1 MKNSYDI
8 IVKPVITEKS
18 MLATDDKKYVFQVAR
33 DANKIEIKRAVED
46 IFGVDVHSVNTMN
59 MIGKVKQVR
68 YHKGS
73 RAAWKKAIVRLT
85 PNSKRIE
92 FFEGMV

>member
-8 IVKPVITEKS
+8 IVKPLITEKS
-18 MLATDDKKYVFQVAR
+18 MMATEDKKYVFQVAR
-33 DANKIEIKRAVED
+33 DANKIEIKRAVEE
-46 IFGVDVHSVNTMN
+46 IFGVNVLSVNTMN
-59 MIGKVKQVR
+59 MIGKKKQVR
-68 YHKGS
+68 IHAGY